1 MTNVG
6 CSFVKK
12 KITLY
17 HTATCSLVISL
28 LEKHGNFEV
37 SPLFFT
43 IITVEIELL
52 LPWLRLPGTE
62 IFAKNGLNEPI

>member
-1 MTNVG
+1 MTNVSN
-6 CSFVKK
+6 SFVKK

-52 LPWLRLPGTE
+52 LRRLAGATRH
-62 IFAKNGLNEPI
+62 

>member
-1 MTNVG
+1 MLL
-6 CSFVKK
+6 SYVKK

-17 HTATCSLVISL
+17 HTATCSLVISPV
-28 LEKHGNFEV
+28 EKHGNFEV

-52 LPWLRLPGTE
+52 LRWVRLAARE
-62 IFAKNGLNEPI
+62 LGLSQNKAGMNQ